1 MAVVLKLTFAREE
14 THLIQSHEYLT
25 YKSFYVPVVEVGK
38 FVIPAQVLLR
48 VPKDS
53 SQSCVGE

>member
-38 FVIPAQVLLR
+38 FVIPATEG
-48 VPKDS
+48 PKR
-53 SQSCVGE
+53 